1 MSQRCGF
8 VSVIGLPNA
17 GKSTLVNAM
26 VGSKVSIVSRKMQTT
41 RARLLGIA
49 LHDESQIILIDTPGI
64 FKPKK
69 TLEKAMVGAALS
81 SFEGAECIVHMID
94 ASMRDCVEK
103 SHMILEALKGQKA
116 ILVLNK
122 VDQIEKSKLL
132 EISQKLNDSFP
143 YAATFMIS
151 ALNGKGLPELKSYLS
166 EALPESEWM
175 YPEDQISDISMR
187 VLAAEITREKVFDKL
202 HQEIPYSIYV
212 ETEDWE
218 QFDNGDLK
226 ISQIVYVQK
235 DSQKGIVLGKG
246 GAKIKSIGKAAR
258 EELSDMMECAVH
270 LKLFVRVQENWPER
284 PEFYEAF
291 GLEPPLT
298 GR

>member
-1 MSQRCGF
+1 MSKRCGF

-17 GKSTLVNAM
+17 GKSTLVNAI
-26 VGSKVSIVSRKMQTT
+26 VGTKVSIVSRKTQTT

-49 LHDESQIILIDTPGI
+49 LHEASQIILIDTPGI
-64 FKPKK
+64 FKAKK

-81 SFEGAECIVHMID
+81 SFEGAECIVHMVD
-94 ASMRDCVEK
+94 ASMRDCIDH
-103 SHMILEALKGQKA
+103 SQMIIEALKGQKA
-116 ILVLNK
+116 VLVLNK
-122 VDQIEKSKLL
+122 IDQIEKSKLL
-132 EISQKLNDSFP
+132 EIAQTLNDAFP
-143 YAATFMIS
+143 YEATFMIS
-151 ALNGKGLPELKSYLS
+151 ALNGKGLPDLIAYLS
-166 EALPESEWM
+166 KALPEGEWM

-202 HQEIPYSIYV
+202 HQELPYSIYV

-218 QFDNGDLK
+218 QFDNGALK

-235 DSQKGIVLGKG
+235 DSQKGIVLGRG
-246 GAKIKSIGKAAR
+246 GAKIKAIGKAAR
-258 EELSDMMECAVH
+258 VELSEMMECDVH

-298 GR
+298 AR